1 MFRADVRPSNGLKSI
16 ESLSFDAVS
25 IPRLIKVS
33 KDQNRRIIDKKMYN
47 MHKAPL
53 GDVQVNESDVGY
65 AERASGLCV
74 RGEQGGSDSLM
85 TDRKPKALPGSVLC
99 LF

>member
-47 MHKAPL
+47 THKVLL

-74 RGEQGGSDSLM
+74 RGE
-85 TDRKPKALPGSVLC
+85 
-99 LF
+99 